1 MILFGSLKTKA
12 DMGLSGFADVPA
24 DSYYANAVAWAAENG
39 ITNGIGGLFGSDNNC
54 MRGQIVTFLYRTYN
68 R

>member
-1 MILFGSLKTKA
+1 
-12 DMGLSGFADVPA
+12 MGLSGFADVPA